1 MGQVVYQVLGGLG
14 LFIFGMRIMSEGL
27 KRVAGQRL
35 RTVLAAVSSNR
46 IIACATGAL
55 VTSIIQSSS
64 TTTVMLVGFV
74 EAGLMTLTQA
84 IGVILG
90 ANVGTTVTAQLI
102 AFKLD
107 AYALPAIAVGVFLR
121 FFVLSKRWQQW
132 GEVLLGFGMLFY
144 GLATMK
150 TGLAPLRSSPAFIN
164 FLTGFQAQD
173 LREILLCVLLGTVMT
188 IAVQSSSATVGI
200 TMALASQGL
209 ISFEAGVALILGDNL
224 GTTITA
230 ELASI
235 GSSLRAHQAARAH
248 TLFNIIG
255 VLLIISV
262 FPYFI
267 NTVTY
272 LTLNLQGIGL
282 PDLLVGEEK
291 PFISRHLANAHT
303 LFNTLNA
310 VLFLSVLPWLVNTA
324 IRLTPPGKNARAD
337 EVYQI
342 KYLDR
347 RYLDSPEVALMQA
360 RREII
365 RMAGVAQLMFD
376 EVTESLTV
384 RDSKRLSR
392 WKERE
397 DVLDHFQREVTDY
410 LVKIM
415 QENLI
420 VEESQEIASLMRMS
434 NNIERIGDEVEDIA
448 EGIEKIIEDRFNFSE
463 RAMQDYVTI
472 SSAVRAFLLFTVRAM
487 KEDDKEILSDSVKS
501 VSDINKMA
509 DEMRS
514 RHYDRLVRGTCEI
527 ERGMIFVDLLNAFEK
542 INSFSFN
549 VSQAIAG
556 VK

>member
-1 MGQVVYQVLGGLG
+1 MDQVAYQVLGGLG

-27 KRVAGQRL
+27 KMVAGHRL
-35 RTVLAAVSSNR
+35 RTVLSAVSSNR

-74 EAGLMTLTQA
+74 EAGLMSLTQA

-107 AYALPAIAVGVFLR
+107 AYALPAIAAGVLLR
-121 FFVLSKRWQQW
+121 FFVSSRKWQHW

-144 GLATMK
+144 GLTTMK
-150 TGLAPLRSSPAFIN
+150 AGLAPLKSSPEFIN
-164 FLTGFQAQD
+164 FLTEIQAQD
-173 LREILLCVLLGTVMT
+173 LREILLCVLIGTIMT
-188 IAVQSSSATVGI
+188 MAVQSSSATVGV

-209 ISFEAGVALILGDNL
+209 ISFEVGVAFILGDNI

-235 GSSLRAHQAARAH
+235 GASLRAHQAARAH
-248 TLFNIIG
+248 TLFNLIG
-255 VLLIISV
+255 VFLVVST

-267 NTVTY
+267 KTVTY
-272 LTLNLQGIGL
+272 FTMNLHGIGF
-282 PDLLVGEEK
+282 PDLLMGEEK
-291 PFISRHLANAHT
+291 PYISRHLANAHT

-310 VLFLSVLPWLVNTA
+310 ILFLSVLPWLVNIA
-324 IRLTPPGKNARAD
+324 MWLTPRRKNGHAD

-342 KYLDR
+342 KYLDK

-365 RMAGVAQLMFD
+365 RMGGVAQLMFD
-376 EVTESLTV
+376 EVIESLTI
-384 RDSKRLSR
+384 RDLKRLSM

-397 DVLDHFQREVTDY
+397 NVLDHFQREITDY

-420 VEESQEIASLMRMS
+420 IEETQEIASLMRMS

-448 EGIEKIIEDRFNFSE
+448 EGIERIIEDRFFFSE
-463 RAMQDYVTI
+463 RAMKDYATI
-472 SSAVRAFLLFTVRAM
+472 SSAVKEFIILTVKAM
-487 KEDDKEILSDSVKS
+487 KEEDKGIFSDSVKS

-542 INSFSFN
+542 INSYSFN

>member
-1 MGQVVYQVLGGLG
+1 MEQVIFQVLGGLG

-74 EAGLMTLTQA
+74 DAGLMSLTQA

-107 AYALPAIAVGVFLR
+107 AYALPAIAAGVLLR
-121 FFVLSKRWQQW
+121 FFVSSTKWQQW

-150 TGLAPLRSSPAFIN
+150 TGLAPLRSSPTFIN
-164 FLTGFQAQD
+164 FLTGIQAQD
-173 LREILLCVLLGTVMT
+173 LREIILCVLLGTVIT

-209 ISFEAGVALILGDNL
+209 ISFEAGVALILGDNI

-235 GSSLRAHQAARAH
+235 GSGLHAHQTARAH

-272 LTLNLQGIGL
+272 LTMKLQGIGL

-291 PFISRHLANAHT
+291 PYISRHLANAHT
-303 LFNTLNA
+303 LFNILNA
-310 VLFLSVLPWLVNTA
+310 ILFLSVLPWLVNTA
-324 IRLTPPGKNARAD
+324 VRLTLPGKRGRLD
-337 EVYQI
+337 EAYHI

-360 RREII
+360 RREVI
-365 RMAGVAQLMFD
+365 RMSGLAQLMFN
-376 EVTESLTV
+376 EVTESLTI
-384 RDSKRLSR
+384 RDSRRLST

-397 DVLDHFQREVTDY
+397 NVLDHFQREVTDY
-410 LVKIM
+410 LVKLM

-448 EGIEKIIEDRFNFSE
+448 EGIEKIIQDRFYFSE
-463 RAMQDYVTI
+463 RAMQDYATI
-472 SSAVRAFLLFTVRAM
+472 SSAVRDFFIFTIKALRE
-487 KEDDKEILSDSVKS
+487 EDREILSDSVKL

-549 VSQAIAG
+549 ISQAIAG